1 MPCEYLSPETLEKW
15 NGYGC
20 RLGHTF
26 LSHEAGMEQGSQA
39 HNSSRTTGLYRDEDI
54 HTHSYVQ
61 TGVKS
66 IKGHGKK
73 VTEFQQQHGNYCCVL
88 MNNKSHSYEEGT
100 RALKQALPKPGP
112 QLARELTTYMDKH
125 GKVDIRDGNYKDGVT
140 VSSNIEAR
148 TSTASRSVHK
158 SKVLPSYIGAHQ
170 TLVTRLQEGPP
181 SLFRVSSG
189 YRAVSSQALFK
200 NRPDTNV
207 KIQRQTLHPLGE
219 VASLNDSNSGKK
231 PRSLEHSLMIEGH
244 MEDYDSK
251 RQLASRFVRSYPSIV
266 HSFLTD
272 DQEPDSSARS
282 LIVPICTG
290 NWLTLYLNEYGAG
303 MSGKRQGLLNRRQE
317 SQEEDSQL
325 ESASPSTTAP
335 PEGFERQGTRRARGQ
350 AREAAEPEA
359 GRDARTRTGSATGWK
374 GCQDQD
380 GIGAGPG
387 TRARDRAREAAEPG
401 TERDARTRTGLAT
414 GRPATI

>member
-1 MPCEYLSPETLEKW
+1 MPYEYLSPETLEKW
-15 NGYGC
+15 NVYGP

-39 HNSSRTTGLYRDEDI
+39 HNSSRTTGLYRDKDI

-66 IKGHGKK
+66 IKGFGKK
-73 VTEFQQQHGNYCCVL
+73 VTEFQKQHGNYCCVL
-88 MNNKSHSYEEGT
+88 MN
-100 RALKQALPKPGP
+100 
-112 QLARELTTYMDKH
+112 
-125 GKVDIRDGNYKDGVT
+125 
-140 VSSNIEAR
+140 SNIEAR
-148 TSTASRSVHK
+148 TSTTSRSVHK

-219 VASLNDSNSGKK
+219 AVSLNDSNSGKK
-231 PRSLEHSLMIEGH
+231 LRSHGLSLMIEGH

-266 HSFLTD
+266 HSFVTD
-272 DQEPDSSARS
+272 DQERDSSARS
-282 LIVPICTG
+282 LIVHIFTG
-290 NWLTLYLNEYGAG
+290 NGLTLYLNEYDAG
-303 MSGKRQGLLNRRQE
+303 LSGMRQGLLNRRQE
-317 SQEEDSQL
+317 SQMQDSQL
-325 ESASPSTTAP
+325 DSASPSTTAP
-335 PEGFERQGTRRARGQ
+335 PQEVGRQVAINYCATIRCGRQGTL
-350 AREAAEPEA
+350 
-359 GRDARTRTGSATGWK
+359 
-374 GCQDQD
+374 
-380 GIGAGPG
+380 
-387 TRARDRAREAAEPG
+387 RARDRAREAAG
-401 TERDARTRTGLAT
+401 SAT
-414 GRPATI
+414 G